1 MLALPIAITVSSLP
15 VLAEPGPPVSDVAPD
30 RLPATEQNGVALIRI
45 VVPDQ
50 SDVDRLTDMGV
61 DLAEYKKPLDDGIE
75 VHAVLSP
82 EEADSLRDQ
91 GFDLRGVISDESDF
105 AANKVERSKA
115 LAKSTAAEAA
125 EDTLTV
131 LRAEWFT
138 SVDNQRFL
146 SVEVKSSATDAQT
159 VLTTTWDSGKNTA
172 PDSGGTATMSRFT
185 DAGQYMYHRFTSPL
199 AIDKEPSQVTVTS
212 NRGGSVTAKV
222 TKWLGATRK
231 APKPHYVSDFVDRY
245 MDPTE
250 ITDRIVG
257 LAAEFPKISEIVDLP
272 YKTNGYRRS
281 AQAQFGTATAS
292 IVYLNSK
299 SYGSE
304 GGNDITAALVNPN
317 TANSPLSVTVNGKD
331 IVVNLATDASGT
343 ITSTAKQVVDA
354 VNANSAASALVTAN
368 TYRGNAG
375 AGVVAAA
382 AAVRLT
388 DFLTAP
394 ASVSRDPFQMKVLR
408 IGKKRDR
415 SKTGVFLYCQEHA
428 REWVTPI
435 TCLEAAERLLRNY
448 AQDRETKKLVD
459 DLDIFVLPTTNP
471 DGSHYSMYDYNMQ
484 RRNMTNHCADN
495 ASDPARRNS
504 WGVDLNRNFSVG
516 AFSDGY
522 NGASATC
529 TSDTYAGPAKLS
541 EPEAR
546 NEVWLTNEYPNIK
559 FAMNTHSYGGY
570 FMWPPGA
577 YKTAGREVLP
587 RVDFGTENYFWS
599 ASDHI
604 LSAVQTHRGTAIWPG
619 RTGPV
624 TDVLYS
630 AAGNSADEHW
640 YNRGII
646 GWDFEVGA
654 DIYDPATQRFTAVGF
669 QPPFSEGHQEAMEFA
684 NGQIAILE
692 VARAFAEDQKRP
704 TSSLK
709 ITDRTEGSTTFTF
722 EVNEPANVYY
732 TLDGTRPTFDSLK
745 LRAAGMREAA
755 QKITVDKT
763 TEVSW
768 FSVDIAGNVERNY
781 KPEGNGANYGKQTVK
796 VTNKAPVT
804 TATVAPAQPAGGWF
818 TGPVSVTLSATP
830 GKDGKQVDRTEYQL
844 DGGAWT
850 TYTAPITITG
860 DGSHTL
866 AYRSVDKGGNV
877 EATMTLTVKIDA
889 TAPTTTSTV
898 GSQDNGGVPVT
909 LSATDETSGV
919 EKIEYS
925 LDGGAWTTYTGTVIV
940 SGQGQHEVRYRAVDK
955 AGNVEEIKAV
965 EVPVA
970 PTLPLT
976 VTAESRCVGTTAHL
990 AVTAV
995 NNGTAPATITLS
1007 TPYGSKTVADVAPG
1021 KQAYQSF
1028 NTRTGQLAA
1037 GTVTVTGAATI
1048 NGQPATSTYDTTY
1061 NTLSCG

>member
-1 MLALPIAITVSSLP
+1 MLADPS
-15 VLAEPGPPVSDVAPD
+15 PPVSDVAPD
-30 RLPATEQNGVALIRI
+30 RLPATEQNGVALVRI
-45 VVPDQ
+45 VVPEQ
-50 SDVDRLTDMGV
+50 ADVDRLADMGV
-61 DLAEYKKPLDDGIE
+61 DLAEYKKPVDDGIE
-75 VHAVLSP
+75 VHAILSP
-82 EEADSLRDQ
+82 READDLRDQ

-105 AANKVERSKA
+105 AANKVERSQA
-115 LAKSTAAEAA
+115 LARVAAAEAAA

-159 VLTTTWDSGKNTA
+159 VLTATWDSGKDTA

-199 AIDKEPSQVTVTS
+199 AIDREPAKVTVTS
-212 NRGGSVTAKV
+212 NRGGTVTAKV
-222 TKWLGATRK
+222 SKWLGAPRK
-231 APKPHYVSDFVDRY
+231 APKEHYVSDFTDHY

-250 ITDRIVG
+250 VTDRMVS
-257 LAAEFPKISEIVDLP
+257 LAKEFPKTSEIINLP
-272 YKTNGYRRS
+272 YKTNGYRRL
-281 AQAQFGTATAS
+281 AQAQFGTASAG
-292 IVYLNSK
+292 IVYLSSK
-299 SYGSE
+299 TYGSE

-317 TANSPLSVTVNGKD
+317 AASSPLSVAVNGKD
-331 IVVNLATDASGT
+331 IVVNLATNASGA

-354 VNANSAASALVTAN
+354 VNADPAASALVTAN

-382 AAVRLT
+382 TTVRLT
-388 DFLTAP
+388 DYLKAP
-394 ASVSRDPFQMKVLR
+394 AGVSRDPFQMKVLR

-428 REWVTPI
+428 REWVTPL
-435 TCLEAAERLLRNY
+435 TCVETAERLLRNY
-448 AQDRETKKLVD
+448 ARDNATKKLVD
-459 DLDIFVLPTTNP
+459 NLDIFVLPTANP
-471 DGSHYSMYDYNMQ
+471 DGAHYSMYDYNMQ
-484 RRNMTNHCADN
+484 RKNMVNYCA
-495 ASDPARRNS
+495 ASAADPANRNA

-516 AFSDGY
+516 AIFDGY
-522 NGASATC
+522 NGSSSTC
-529 TSDTYAGPAKLS
+529 TSETYSGPSKLS
-541 EPEAR
+541 EPETR
-546 NEVWLTNEYPNIK
+546 NEVWLTTQYPNIK

-654 DIYDPATQRFTAVGF
+654 DMYNPATKRFTAVGF
-669 QPPFSEGHQEAMEFA
+669 QPAFSEGHEEVMEFA

-692 VARAFAEDQKRP
+692 VARAFADDHERP
-704 TSSLK
+704 ESDLK
-709 ITDRTEGSTTFTF
+709 ITSRTDTSTTFTF
-722 EVNEPANVYY
+722 KINEPANVYY
-732 TLDGTRPTFDSLK
+732 TLDGSRPTLNSLK
-745 LRAAGMREAA
+745 LASAGMRESA
-755 QKITVDKT
+755 QQITVDKT

-768 FSVDIAGNVERNY
+768 FAVDIAGNVEKNY
-781 KPEGNGANYGKQTVK
+781 KPDGNGKNYNKETVK
-796 VTNKAPVT
+796 VKTPPVT
-804 TATVAPAQPAGGWF
+804 TATTTPAEPASGWF

-830 GKDGKQVDRTEYQL
+830 GQESKVDRTEYQL

-850 TYTAPITITG
+850 KYTAPIAITG

-866 AYRSVDKGGNV
+866 AYRSVDKAGSV
-877 EATMTLTVKIDA
+877 EVLKTLTVKVDA
-889 TAPTTTSTV
+889 TAPVTTATV
-898 GSQDNGGVPVT
+898 GAADNGGVPAT

-919 EKIEYS
+919 ASTEYS
-925 LDGGAWTTYTGTVIV
+925 LDGGAWAPYTGTVTV
-940 SGQGQHEVRYRAVDK
+940 SGQGQHELRYRSTDK
-955 AGNVEEIKAV
+955 AGNVEEIKVVAV
-965 EVPVA
+965 SVA
-970 PTLPLT
+970 PQIALT
-976 VTAESRCVGTTAHL
+976 VTAQARCVGTSAYV
-990 AVTAV
+990 AVTGV
-995 NNGTAPATITLS
+995 NDASVPVNVTLS
-1007 TPYGSKTVADVAPG
+1007 TAYGAKTVADVATG

-1037 GTVTVTGAATI
+1037 GTATVTGTATI
-1048 NGQPATSTYDTTY
+1048 GGKQVTSSYDAAYTAI
-1061 NTLSCG
+1061 SCA